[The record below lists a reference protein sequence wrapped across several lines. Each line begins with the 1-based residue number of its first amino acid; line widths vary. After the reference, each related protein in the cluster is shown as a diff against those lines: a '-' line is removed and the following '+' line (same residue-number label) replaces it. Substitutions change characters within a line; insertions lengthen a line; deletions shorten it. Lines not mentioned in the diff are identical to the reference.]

1 MRSILT
7 QIVIDQRKEIVLK
20 KAIFPIAQLQTM
32 PLYSRQTISFADGI
46 KNTPLGII
54 AEHKRRSPSKPQI
67 KLQSRVAAAA
77 AGYEQAGVAAMS
89 VLTNSQ
95 YFGGSLEDLVLA
107 RAVSKLPLLRK
118 EFIVDNYQ
126 VHEAKAYG
134 ADAILLIAACLS
146 AEETNQLAKTA
157 KDIGLD
163 VLLEVHN
170 LEELEQAP
178 LIYVDVVGV
187 NNRNLKDFSV
197 DLNKSIT
204 LAAHIPSDK
213 VKISESG
220 ISSYDAIEKL
230 MQASFDGFL
239 IGEYFM
245 LQDNPGEAAQRFIQ
259 NFES

>member
-1 MRSILT
+1 MSILA
-7 QIVIDQRKEIVLK
+7 QIVIDQRKEIALK
-20 KAIFPIAQLQTM
+20 KAVVSLAQLQAM
-32 PLYSRQTISFADGI
+32 PLYDRQTISFADGI
-46 KNTPLGII
+46 KNTPLGIV

-67 KLQSRVAAAA
+67 KLQSRAAAVV

-89 VLTNSQ
+89 VLTNGQ
-95 YFGGSLEDLVLA
+95 YFGGSLEDLLLA
-107 RAVSKLPLLRK
+107 RAACKLPLLRK
-118 EFIVDNYQ
+118 EFIVDAYQ
-126 VHEAKAYG
+126 IHEAKAYG

-170 LEELEQAP
+170 LKELEQAP
-178 LIYVDVVGV
+178 LTYVDVVGV

-197 DLNKSIT
+197 DLNTSIT
-204 LAAHIPSDK
+204 LAAHIPNDK

-230 MQASFDGFL
+230 MQAGFDGFL
-239 IGEYFM
+239 MGEHLM
-245 LQDNPGEAAQRFIQ
+245 LQDNPGEAAQKFIQ